1 MESNPAVGLLGF
13 WMMLQLAAT
22 LAILLGGIYALFC
35 LGRAASG
42 LDRMASA
49 LEEWV
54 AAQNTSEE
62 PMLPSAPFSH
72 RVAAARPVQAQPF
85 TPPVPAATA
94 APAESEY
101 SSRDEFTS

>member
-1 MESNPAVGLLGF
+1 MNSNPALGIIGF
-13 WMMLQLAAT
+13 WMLLQLAAT

-54 AAQNTSEE
+54 ARQQKST
-62 PMLPSAPFSH
+62 PPVLPT
-72 RVAAARPVQAQPF
+72 PVQAAKF
-85 TPPVPAATA
+85 IPAAAVPPFSTEHSPSDESTA
-94 APAESEY
+94 
-101 SSRDEFTS
+101 